1 MAGLYQN
8 KERGFTLIELLIAM
22 AVGLI
27 VLSAV
32 VSTFIIQRKTFDV
45 QEQTTEMTQNARAAM
60 DLMTREI
67 RMAGYNPTGA
77 TFDGVTFNISELKI
91 QADLNGGDLNN
102 DGDTTSGSNETITYS
117 YDGTNNQIDR
127 KIGAGT
133 PNALAE
139 NIQAFTFE
147 YLDKNGAGP
156 ETTSSD
162 IRQIRITIEARTAKP
177 DANYGPNSGYRTY
190 TLTTLITP
198 PNLDFAL

>member
-8 KERGFTLIELLIAM
+8 KESGFTLVELLIAM

-77 TFDGVTFNISELKI
+77 TFDGVTHSTTELKI
-91 QADLNGGDLNN
+91 QADLNG
-102 DGDTTSGSNETITYS
+102 DGDTTSGSNEIITYS
-117 YDGTNNQIDR
+117 YDNTNNQIDR
-127 KIGAGT
+127 KLGAAGT

-139 NIQAFTFE
+139 NIQNFTFQ
-147 YLDKNGAGP
+147 YLDSSGAAT
-156 ETTSSD
+156 TTSSE
-162 IRQIRITIEARTAKP
+162 IRQIRITITARTAKP
-177 DANYGPNSGYRTY
+177 DQNYGLNSGYRTY
-190 TLTTLITP
+190 TLTTSITP
-198 PNLDFAL
+198 QNLAL

>member
-8 KERGFTLIELLIAM
+8 KESGFTLVELLIAM

-77 TFDGVTFNISELKI
+77 TFDGVTYSASELKI
-91 QADLNGGDLNN
+91 QADLNG
-102 DGDTTSGSNETITYS
+102 DGDTTSGSNEIITYS
-117 YDGTNNQIDR
+117 YDGTNKQIDR
-127 KIGAGT
+127 KPGIAGT

-139 NIQAFTFE
+139 NIKAFTFE
-147 YLDKNGAGP
+147 YLDENGGGP
-156 ETTSSD
+156 ETTNSD
-162 IRQIRITIEARTAKP
+162 IRQIRITITARTAKP
-177 DANYGPNSGYRTY
+177 DQNYGLNSGYRTY
-190 TLTTLITP
+190 TLTTSITP
-198 PNLDFAL
+198 QNLAL

>member
-1 MAGLYQN
+1 MAGFYQN
-8 KERGFTLIELLIAM
+8 KESGFTLIELLIAM

-77 TFDGVTFNISELKI
+77 TFDGVTYSTSELKI
-91 QADLNGGDLNN
+91 QADLNG
-102 DGDTTSGSNETITYS
+102 DGDTTSGSNEIITYS
-117 YDGTNNQIDR
+117 YDNTNNQIDR
-127 KIGAGT
+127 KPGTAGT

-139 NIQAFTFE
+139 NIQAFTFQ
-147 YLDKNGAGP
+147 YLDSSGAGP

-162 IRQIRITIEARTAKP
+162 IRQIRITITARTAKP
-177 DANYGPNSGYRTY
+177 DQDYGPNSGYRTY
-190 TLTTLITP
+190 ILTTLITP